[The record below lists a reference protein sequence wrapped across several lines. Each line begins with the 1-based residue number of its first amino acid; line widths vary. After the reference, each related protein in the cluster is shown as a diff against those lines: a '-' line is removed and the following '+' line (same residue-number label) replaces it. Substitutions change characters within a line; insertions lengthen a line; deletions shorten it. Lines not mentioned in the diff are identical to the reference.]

1 MRRYVLL
8 IAIVGL
14 LFTACSRPDMPQ
26 LLPSDEALSTA
37 AYSQPDMSQPLTS
50 DEALSIVEES
60 VQDCED
66 ELFCE
71 YNGKQ
76 TIADTEYHRIRVYT
90 VSTEWLYDID
100 GTPYKQSFT
109 YAWLYV
115 DIHTGK
121 IYQEESGKIDVLVPW
136 P

>member
-26 LLPSDEALSTA
+26 
-37 AYSQPDMSQPLTS
+37 PLTS

-60 VQDCED
+60 VKDFED

-100 GTPYKQSFT
+100 GTPYKQGFT